1 MQSLNPSHLVSAGV
15 SLAQAVSSVK
25 AAVSSSGANAAPTTE
40 PKPAETPAA
49 DSVSVKKA
57 AQQIEGFLAE
67 TSRKLSVSFDDASN
81 RYITRVI
88 NRSTGEVIRTIPEE
102 ETIKVAQ
109 SIQGQMVNLLA

>member
-1 MQSLNPSHLVSAGV
+1 M
-15 SLAQAVSSVK
+15 
-25 AAVSSSGANAAPTTE
+25 
-40 PKPAETPAA
+40 PAA
-49 DSVSVKKA
+49 DSVIVKKA

-109 SIQGQMVNLLA
+109 SIQGQMVNLRA

>member
-1 MQSLNPSHLVSAGV
+1 MQALNPSHLVSAGV

-25 AAVSSSGANAAPTTE
+25 AAVSSGANTE
-40 PKPAETPAA
+40 PKPAEMPAA
-49 DSVSVKKA
+49 DSVLVKKA

-67 TSRKLSVSFDDASN
+67 TSRKLSVTFDDASN

-102 ETIKVAQ
+102 ETIQLAQ
-109 SIQGQMVNLLA
+109 SIQGQMVNLRA

>member
-1 MQSLNPSHLVSAGV
+1 MQALNPSHLFSAGV

-25 AAVSSSGANAAPTTE
+25 AAVSSGANAAPTTE
-40 PKPAETPAA
+40 PKPSEMPAA
-49 DSVSVKKA
+49 DSVLVKKA

-67 TSRKLSVSFDDASN
+67 TSRKLSVTFDDASN

-109 SIQGQMVNLLA
+109 SIQGQMVNLRA

>member
-25 AAVSSSGANAAPTTE
+25 AAVSSGANAAPTTE
-40 PKPAETPAA
+40 PKQAEMPEA
-49 DSVSVKKA
+49 DSVSAKKA
-57 AQQIEGFLAE
+57 TQQIDGFLAE
-67 TSRKLSVSFDDASN
+67 TSRKLSVSFDDTSN

-109 SIQGQMVNLLA
+109 SIQGQMVNLRA

>member
-1 MQSLNPSHLVSAGV
+1 MQALNPSHLVSAGV

-25 AAVSSSGANAAPTTE
+25 AEVSSGANAAPNTE
-40 PKPAETPAA
+40 PKPAEMPAA
-49 DSVSVKKA
+49 DSVLVKKA

-67 TSRKLSVSFDDASN
+67 TSRKLSVTFDDASN

-109 SIQGQMVNLLA
+109 SIQGQMVNLRA

>member
-1 MQSLNPSHLVSAGV
+1 MQALNPSHLVSAGV

-25 AAVSSSGANAAPTTE
+25 AAVSSGAHTK
-40 PKPAETPAA
+40 PKPAEMPAA
-49 DSVSVKKA
+49 DSVLVKKA

-67 TSRKLSVSFDDASN
+67 TSRKLSVTFDDASN

-109 SIQGQMVNLLA
+109 SIQGQMVNLRA

>member
-25 AAVSSSGANAAPTTE
+25 AAVSSEANAAPTTE
-40 PKPAETPAA
+40 PNPAEIPAA
-49 DSVSVKKA
+49 DSVLVKKA

-67 TSRKLSVSFDDASN
+67 TSRKLSVTFDDASN

-109 SIQGQMVNLLA
+109 SIQGQMVNLRA

>member
-25 AAVSSSGANAAPTTE
+25 AAVSSGANAAPTTE
-40 PKPAETPAA
+40 PKQAEMPAA

-88 NRSTGEVIRTIPEE
+88 NRSTGEVIRTSPEE
-102 ETIKVAQ
+102 ETIKGAQ
-109 SIQGQMVNLLA
+109 SIQGQMVNLRA

>member
-15 SLAQAVSSVK
+15 SLAQVVSSVK
-25 AAVSSSGANAAPTTE
+25 AAVSSEANAAPTTE
-40 PKPAETPAA
+40 PKQAEMSAA

-109 SIQGQMVNLLA
+109 SIQGKMVNLRA

>member
-1 MQSLNPSHLVSAGV
+1 MIGQSAGGSIALLV
-15 SLAQAVSSVK
+15 FVFCNDWHKGLRKCAL
-25 AAVSSSGANAAPTTE
+25 GE
-40 PKPAETPAA
+40 
-49 DSVSVKKA
+49 KA

-67 TSRKLSVSFDDASN
+67 TSRKLSVTFDDASN

-109 SIQGQMVNLLA
+109 SIQGQMVNLRA